1 MSQKVD
7 NSMNL
12 NDIIANN
19 DRNFSIEQDK
29 KNKNNKKI
37 KKKLQIDPM

>member
-1 MSQKVD
+1 
-7 NSMNL
+7 MNL